1 MNKNIYSL
9 GNSMFIIGYYIGMN
23 VFFNANKINRIVI
36 LK

>member
-1 MNKNIYSL
+1 MNKDIYSL
-9 GNSMFIIGYYIGMN
+9 KNGMFFIGYYIGMN